1 MYFANNIFGKLFSP
15 TKESHFNL
23 SFLSHVPIWIL
34 PHSLYSINKIIVFF
48 LVPCY
53 HFGSV
58 EPVVDWLQILEEDQF
73 ENQQ

>member
-1 MYFANNIFGKLFSP
+1 MCPY
-15 TKESHFNL
+15 ESC
-23 SFLSHVPIWIL
+23 PI
-34 PHSLYSINKIIVFF
+34 SLYSINKIIVFF